1 MKPRSIKTRS
11 YRRGAAMVEAVI
23 VVSVF
28 ILFFLGLSFFRR
40 MYEQKFKVAQLSR
53 TAAVA
58 YALSGCPKDGDALA
72 QIKPDLGSTTNNQSG
87 QSNGSAVPIG
97 AGGQGSSNPT
107 LPGSNK
113 GASQSPVGSL
123 MGDQGVA
130 GDPIAGIS
138 LKAGAQAGTNDG
150 TAFSGNKVFLHT
162 TVHAD
167 SYMSCGEQRQ
177 DGDKNGNFSFSGGF
191 KYAKELT
198 GF

>member
-1 MKPRSIKTRS
+1 MKPRLITTRR

-40 MYEQKFKVAQLSR
+40 MNEQKFKVAQLSR

-58 YALSGCPKDGDALA
+58 YALSGCPKGGDALA
-72 QIKPDLGSTTNNQSG
+72 QIKPDLGSATDNQSG
-87 QSNGSAVPIG
+87 QST
-97 AGGQGSSNPT
+97 GSSTGIGGGSSDPT

-113 GASQSPVGSL
+113 GSSQSPVGSL
-123 MGDQGVA
+123 MGNQGVA

-191 KYAKELT
+191 QYAKELT